1 MRKRTKAR
9 ELALQILYQLDLRGD
24 DLHGGVEEFLKAA
37 TGDGEILDFARLL
50 ISGAWE
56 RRAEID
62 KIIEGAARNWEIRRM
77 AAIDRNILRLAT
89 FELLHLEE
97 IPPLVTINEAIDMAK
112 KYSTKKSGH
121 FVNGILD
128 HIRTTS
134 APEGKRRK
142 GEAAPPPEAG
152 ASP

>member
-9 ELALQILYQLDLRGD
+9 ELALQALYQFDLRGD
-24 DLHGGVEEFLKAA
+24 EVRPDVDDLLARA
-37 TGDGEILDFARLL
+37 TEDAEVLDFARTL
-50 ISGAWE
+50 IDGAWLK
-56 RRAEID
+56 RAEID
-62 KIIEGAARNWEIRRM
+62 KSIEAAARNWEMRRM

-89 FELLHLEE
+89 YELLYVAE

-128 HIRTTS
+128 HIRTTV
-134 APEGKRRK
+134 APEAKR
-142 GEAAPPPEAG
+142 GPA
-152 ASP
+152 

>member
-9 ELALQILYQLDLRGD
+9 ELSLQVLYQLDLRGD
-24 DLHGGVEEFLKAA
+24 DLHGGVEAFIAAA
-37 TGDGEILDFARLL
+37 TSDPEILDFARLL
-50 ISGAWE
+50 ITGAWE

-62 KIIEGAARNWEIRRM
+62 RIIEAAARNWEIRRM

-89 FELLHLEE
+89 FELLHLDEV
-97 IPPLVTINEAIDMAK
+97 PPLVTINEAIDMAK

-134 APEGKRRK
+134 APEAKRRK
-142 GEAAPPPEAG
+142 GDAPPPEPGTA
-152 ASP
+152 P

>member
-9 ELALQILYQLDLRGD
+9 ELALQALYQFDLRG
-24 DLHGGVEEFLKAA
+24 EEVRPDVDELLAKATEDA
-37 TGDGEILDFARLL
+37 EVLDFARAL
-50 ISGAWE
+50 IEGTWMK
-56 RRAEID
+56 RAEID
-62 KIIEGAARNWEIRRM
+62 KAIEGAARNWEMRRM

-89 FELLHLEE
+89 FELLYLAE

-134 APEGKRRK
+134 APESKRGAGRD
-142 GEAAPPPEAG
+142 EAAGNE
-152 ASP
+152 

>member
-9 ELALQILYQLDLRGD
+9 ELALQALYQFDLRGAEVRAD
-24 DLHGGVEEFLKAA
+24 VDELLARA
-37 TGDGEILDFARLL
+37 TEDAEVLDFARTL
-50 ISGAWE
+50 IEGAWLK
-56 RRAEID
+56 RAEVD
-62 KIIEGAARNWEIRRM
+62 KAIEAAARNWEIRRM

-89 FELLHLEE
+89 FELLYVPE

-128 HIRTTS
+128 HIRTTA
-134 APEGKRRK
+134 APEEKRGDVRDDAP
-142 GEAAPPPEAG
+142 GE
-152 ASP
+152 

>member
-9 ELALQILYQLDLRGD
+9 ELALQAIYQYDLRG
-24 DLHGGVEEFLKAA
+24 EEVRPDVDELLARA
-37 TGDGEILDFARLL
+37 TEDAEVLDFARKL
-50 ISGAWE
+50 IEGAWLK
-56 RRAEID
+56 RAEVD
-62 KIIEGAARNWEIRRM
+62 KAIEAAARNWEMRRM

-89 FELLHLEE
+89 FELLYVPE

-134 APEGKRRK
+134 APEEKRGAARDAAG
-142 GEAAPPPEAG
+142 GE
-152 ASP
+152 

>member
-9 ELALQILYQLDLRGD
+9 ELALQALYQFDLRGEEVRPD
-24 DLHGGVEEFLKAA
+24 VDELLGRATEDVEV
-37 TGDGEILDFARLL
+37 LDFARAL
-50 ISGAWE
+50 IEGAWAK
-56 RRAEID
+56 RAEID
-62 KIIEGAARNWEIRRM
+62 AAIEAAARNWEMRRM

-89 FELLHLEE
+89 FELLHIAD

-134 APEGKRRK
+134 APEAKRGPARE
-142 GEAAPPPEAG
+142 GAPPGE
-152 ASP
+152 

>member
-9 ELALQILYQLDLRGD
+9 ELALQALYQYDLRGLEVKPDVD
-24 DLHGGVEEFLKAA
+24 DLLARATEDEEVL
-37 TGDGEILDFARLL
+37 GFARQ
-50 ISGAWE
+50 IIDGAWM

-62 KIIEGAARNWEIRRM
+62 KAIEGAARNWEIRRM

-89 FELLHLEE
+89 FELLYVPE
-97 IPPLVTINEAIDMAK
+97 IPPLVTINEAIDLAK

-134 APEGKRRK
+134 APESKR
-142 GEAAPPPEAG
+142 GPSTDAG
-152 ASP
+152 AGE

>member
-9 ELALQILYQLDLRGD
+9 ELALQALYQYDLRGAEVRGDVD
-24 DLHGGVEEFLKAA
+24 DLLARA
-37 TGDGEILDFARLL
+37 TEDAEVLDFARTL
-50 ISGAWE
+50 IDGAWLK
-56 RRAEID
+56 RAEVD
-62 KIIEGAARNWEIRRM
+62 KAIEAAARNWEIRRM

-89 FELLHLEE
+89 FELLYVPE

-128 HIRTTS
+128 HIRTTAAAEEKRGAVRDD
-134 APEGKRRK
+134 APNE
-142 GEAAPPPEAG
+142 
-152 ASP
+152 

>member
-9 ELALQILYQLDLRGD
+9 ELALQAIYQFDLRGD
-24 DLHGGVEEFLKAA
+24 EVRADVDDLLAKATEDA
-37 TGDGEILDFARLL
+37 EILEFARMLFE
-50 ISGAWE
+50 GAWLK
-56 RRAEID
+56 RADID
-62 KIIEGAARNWEIRRM
+62 KAIEAAARNWEMRRM

-89 FELLHLEE
+89 YELLYRPE

-128 HIRTTS
+128 HIRTTA
-134 APEGKRRK
+134 APEAKR
-142 GEAAPPPEAG
+142 GAARDEGPGRE
-152 ASP
+152 